1 MEKLHRRLLSYL
13 LFSIALVANCQLV
26 AQNRTGS
33 SQTQEAKYW
42 VFLKDKVVED
52 YDYSKHISGQTI
64 QNRIDFNLPLVQFTD
79 IPLNQN
85 HVNLLQKIGAKTVC
99 QSKWLNAVSAYATDK
114 QLEQIKKLPF
124 VKSVQIISQ
133 PTISFSAQR
142 TQKEAVISKKEYGI
156 ALEQMEIE
164 TFISENLNGKGVV
177 IGVIDAGY
185 YGAKDNQYLAHLFS
199 EKGQPSNRILGMKDM
214 LNPEATDQY
223 TTQRTSSDDHGTTV
237 LQMITGY
244 TEKGMQYG
252 FANKA
257 KFYLARTDHGDREFR
272 AEEDYWITSMEWM
285 DSLGVRLI
293 NTSLGYSSGFD
304 NPKEN
309 YKPSQMDGKTSVIS
323 KGVQIGADE
332 KGLLIIVAAGNEGS
346 DYSWEVVSAPADAKG
361 ALSVG
366 AVDRSGLKSS
376 YSSVGVESLPYT
388 KPNVSCVVQLF
399 AGTSFSAPV
408 ITGFAACLMQ
418 KNPKASSKEIFAAIE
433 QSATLYPYTNNYVGY
448 GVPRASLALKI
459 LSRDNKTLFKD
470 KKEVKVKGLAYLLPK
485 INETDGKVVVFHK
498 KNATIVID
506 QDYVNAKKGKYK
518 IIKKRDAKRSTVLYQ
533 NKLIE
538 IIWE

>member
-1 MEKLHRRLLSYL
+1 MKKLHSLL
-13 LFSIALVANCQLV
+13 LFYLFFFISLVANRQLV
-26 AQNRTGS
+26 AQNLIGK
-33 SQTQEAKYW
+33 SQTQKAKYW
-42 VFLKDKVVED
+42 VFLKDKVVEG
-52 YDYSKHISGQTI
+52 YDYSKHLSKQTI

-79 IPLNQN
+79 IPLNQFYIST
-85 HVNLLQKIGAKTVC
+85 LQNTGAKTVC
-99 QSKWLNAVSAYATDK
+99 QSKWLNAVSAYATDE
-114 QLEQIKKLPF
+114 QLEEIKKLPF
-124 VKSVQIISQ
+124 VKSVQMISQ
-133 PTISFSAQR
+133 PTISFSAQHP
-142 TQKEAVISKKEYGI
+142 QKEIVINKKEYGI
-156 ALEQMEIE
+156 ALAQMEVEALVIQ
-164 TFISENLNGKGVV
+164 NLNGKGVV

-185 YGAKDNQYLAHLFS
+185 YGAKDNPYLAHLFS
-199 EKGQPSNRILGMKDM
+199 ENGVSSNRILGMKDM

-244 TEKGMQYG
+244 TEKGLQYG

-272 AEEDYWITSMEWM
+272 AEEDYWISSMEWM

-366 AVDRSGLKSS
+366 AVERSGLKSS
-376 YSSVGVESLPYT
+376 YSSVGVESLSYT

-408 ITGFAACLMQ
+408 VTGFAACLMQ
-418 KNPKASSKEIFAAIE
+418 KYPKTSSKEIFAAIE
-433 QSATLYPYTNNYVGY
+433 QSATLYPYANNYVGY

-459 LSRDNKTLFKD
+459 LDGESKTLFKD

-485 INETDGKVVVFHK
+485 MSETDGKVVVFHK

-518 IIKKRDAKRSTVLYQ
+518 IIKKRDAKRSTVLYK